1 MQLLLMFTVFSL
13 CWFAAVSRVCAQVNY
28 LLQAVGE
35 PPLFLASSVYF
46 AIKDAIRVFRKE
58 NGSMELFELMVPAT
72 AERIRMACQDQFTKM
87 VRNIDRIIGQCSPP
101 YYRLI

>member
-46 AIKDAIRVFRKE
+46 AIKDAIRIFRKE

-72 AERIRMACQDQFTKM
+72 AETIRMACQDQFTKM
-87 VRNIDRIIGQCSPP
+87 VRNIDRTIGQCSPP
-101 YYRLI
+101 YYRLT